1 MPASTAEEMRA
12 TVLGLVRAQHARR
25 VGAPRN
31 CPPPV
36 PPAPPCRCCW
46 HADFVGGARTKGR
59 VREDY
64 TCLTLTRT
72 LSLTLTLTLPLPL
85 PLPLTLTRSQRR
97 RAGRAL
103 PHSAT
108 VCG

>member
-25 VGAPRN
+25 VGAPRD

-64 TCLTLTRT
+64 TCLALALA
-72 LSLTLTLTLPLPL
+72 LSLTLTLTP
-85 PLPLTLTRSQRR
+85 TLTPG
-97 RAGRAL
+97 APL
-103 PHSAT
+103 HAT
-108 VCG
+108 RG

>member
-25 VGAPRN
+25 VGAPRD

-64 TCLTLTRT
+64 TCLTLT
-72 LSLTLTLTLPLPL
+72 LTLTLPLPL
-85 PLPLTLTRSQRR
+85 ILPLPLPLNLSLPLSLTLQARSLGLRVR
-97 RAGRAL
+97 G
-103 PHSAT
+103 
-108 VCG
+108 